1 MEKKVLLR
9 VLCSVIFVMTVF
21 FASFTN
27 TAFAEDQYLDDY
39 RSDTGIGVRPA
50 PTFNDDTLGKN
61 VTSQATDFQ
70 AEEKSFNA
78 STGGTFTE
86 YQPNNYSFV
95 YVT

>member
-39 RSDTGIGVRPA
+39 
-50 PTFNDDTLGKN
+50 K
-61 VTSQATDFQ
+61 AT
-70 AEEKSFNA
+70 KKK
-78 STGGTFTE
+78 
-86 YQPNNYSFV
+86 V
-95 YVT
+95 L